1 MLRNYFK
8 IALRSIVRHKTIA
21 FINLFGLAIGMAC
34 CLLIGLYITDE
45 LSYDRYH
52 ANADRIYRVT
62 RDFVSNDGTVSLHLG
77 HVAPPFGPL
86 IKNDFSDIEE
96 VTRLL
101 QNNATFRY
109 GDKLFTENQ
118 VFMAEDNVFRVFTIP
133 VVSGNPKT
141 ALTEPYSLMLTEEMA
156 RKYFGEEDPMN
167 KEIRLNNQLNFKV
180 TGVFKA
186 FPSNSHFH
194 PDFLASFSTLKDTAV
209 YGEEN
214 LRTNFGNNSFSTFLL
229 LPKGYP
235 TKKLEEQ
242 FPAFLD
248 KYMASQYGQGAKPS
262 TLTHLYLDKLTDIH
276 LRSHLD
282 SELEE
287 NGNIKRVYIFLAVA
301 LFILLIACINYMNLS
316 TARSALR
323 AKEIGIRKVAG
334 AFRRELV
341 AQFLSESVLMAL
353 LAVVLAVAITWLTL
367 PALNQ
372 FTGKTLSMTAL
383 QHWYVP
389 ALLLGLALL
398 VGVVAGVYPALFLS
412 SFQPALVLKGK
423 LGSGQH
429 GAALRK
435 GLVIAQFAISII
447 LVICTG
453 VVYRQ
458 LQYMQNKSLGF
469 DREHIVTLGYD
480 GNLSPQYEAFRNEL
494 LSHSAVLRVG
504 RSSRIPTGRLL
515 DSQGASVQVGD
526 SLAPTS
532 ATIKFVRADHDFLD
546 TYQIKL
552 QAGRNFSRSFRT
564 DDTAAFLLNEAA
576 VRIIGWKTPQ
586 EAVDQFFQYGGR
598 KGKVIGVLQDFHF
611 ESLHQEIVPM
621 VFFIANNQNY
631 NRLSVKISGNQLP
644 QALAHLE
651 KTWHKFLPDNPFDY
665 TFLDER
671 FEQVYQSERRQGGIF
686 TTFSGIAIFIAC
698 LGLFGLASFTT
709 QQRTKEIGIRKVL
722 GADVQTI
729 VALLSKDFLKLVCW
743 SILLAAPIAWWAMSQ
758 WLQDFAYRTTMPW
771 ELFVL
776 AGLLAVVIAMLT
788 ISYQAIKA
796 ASANPVKSLRTE

>member
-1 MLRNYFK
+1 M
-8 IALRSIVRHKTIA
+8 RHKTIA

-34 CLLIGLYITDE
+34 CLLIGLYVTDE

-62 RDFVSNDGTVSLHLG
+62 RDFVSNDGSVSLHLG
-77 HVAPPFGPL
+77 HLAPPFGPL

-101 QNNATFRY
+101 QNDATFRY
-109 GDKLFTENQ
+109 GDKLFTEEQ
-118 VFMAEDNVFRVFTIP
+118 VFMAEDNIFKVFTIP
-133 VVSGNPKT
+133 VVSGNPNT
-141 ALTEPYSLMLTEEMA
+141 ALRDPYSLMLTEEMA

-194 PDFLASFSTLKDTAV
+194 PDFLASFRTLNDTAV

-214 LRTNFGNNSFSTFLL
+214 LRTNWSNNSFSTFLL

-248 KYMASQYGQGAKPS
+248 KHMASASDAGVKPS
-262 TLTHLYLDKLTDIH
+262 TWTHLYLDKLTDIH

-287 NGNIKRVYIFLAVA
+287 NGDIKRVYIFLAVA
-301 LFILLIACINYMNLS
+301 LFILVIACINYMNLS

-341 AQFLSESVLMAL
+341 SQFLSESVLMAL
-353 LAVVLAVAITWLTL
+353 LAVVLAVGITWLAL
-367 PALNQ
+367 PALNK
-372 FTGKTLSMTAL
+372 FTGKTLSMLAL
-383 QHWYVP
+383 LHWYVP
-389 ALLLGLALL
+389 VLLLGLALL
-398 VGVVAGVYPALFLS
+398 VGLIAGVYPALFLS
-412 SFQPALVLKGK
+412 SFQPAMVLKGT
-423 LGSGQH
+423 LSSSRH
-429 GAALRK
+429 GASLRK

-453 VVYRQ
+453 VVFRQ
-458 LQYMQNKSLGF
+458 LQYMQNKALGF
-469 DREHIVTLGYD
+469 DREHILTLAYD
-480 GNLSPQYEAFRNEL
+480 ESLSPQYDAFRQQL
-494 LSHSAVLRVG
+494 LGHSAILKVG

-515 DSQGASVQVGD
+515 DSSGASVQVGD
-526 SLAPTS
+526 SIAPTS
-532 ATIKFVRADHDFLD
+532 ATIKFVTADHDFVD
-546 TYQIKL
+546 TYQIGLK
-552 QAGRNFSRSFRT
+552 AGRNFSREFRT

-576 VRIIGWKTPQ
+576 VKKIGWKTPQ
-586 EAVDQFFQYGGR
+586 DAIDKFFQYGDR

-611 ESLHQEIVPM
+611 ETLHEEIVPM
-621 VFFIANNQNY
+621 VFFIPRNGQY
-631 NRLSVKISGNQLP
+631 NRLTVKVSGNQIP

-651 KTWHKFLPDNPFDY
+651 NTWHKFLPDNPFDY
-665 TFLDER
+665 TFLEER
-671 FEQVYQSERRQGGIF
+671 FEQVYQSEQRQGGIF

-722 GADVQTI
+722 GADVRTI
-729 VALLSKDFLKLVCW
+729 VGLLSKDFLTLVCW
-743 SILLAAPIAWWAMSQ
+743 SILLAAPVAWWAMSQ
-758 WLQDFAYRTTMPW
+758 WLQDFAYRTRMPW
-771 ELFVL
+771 EMFIL
-776 AGLLAVVIAMLT
+776 AGVLAVVIAMLT

-796 ASANPVKSLRTE
+796 ASANPVKSLRSE